1 MFFIVV
7 LPTEKKIGNNLKCL
21 IMENRLNV
29 LIYLY
34 REILNS
40 HQKLCCGCMFIDKQT
55 YL

>member
-21 IMENRLNV
+21 IMENRLN
-29 LIYLY
+29 LFIHLY

-40 HQKLCCGCMFIDKQT
+40 HQKL
-55 YL
+55 